1 METVNLYLHQ
11 ICLWMFIGLVLC
23 AAWSDFR
30 DYLIPNRI
38 SLGLLALY
46 PAYLLSGPEIIGWQM
61 ACLIAG
67 AVFLLGIVFFATG
80 LMGGGDVK
88 LMTVCTLWAGPEH
101 ALPFL
106 FLTAFAGGTISF
118 AALLRLKYGWIVGF
132 PDSSLA
138 SKKVPYGVAI
148 AAGSMYVATRL
159 MAAAG

>member
-1 METVNLYLHQ
+1 MEIVNQYLHQ
-11 ICLWMFIGLVLC
+11 ISVWIFVGLVLC

-38 SLGLLALY
+38 SIGLLVLY
-46 PAYLLSGPEIIGWQM
+46 PALVLSTPQIIDWQT

-67 AVFLLGIVFFATG
+67 GVFLLGTVLFTTG

-88 LMTVCTLWAGPEH
+88 LMTVCALWAGPDH

-106 FLTAFAGGTISF
+106 FLTAFAGGAISF
-118 AALLRLKYGWIVGF
+118 AMLLRLKYGWVVGF
-132 PDSSLA
+132 PGSSWA
-138 SKKVPYGVAI
+138 SSKVPYGVAI